1 MTPKVYD
8 ITAFD
13 KLNLQEELLKYGL
26 IVFKGNRSLSVADYE
41 QMSTCLGRL
50 VHTKNHA
57 LNDSRSIHIVSE
69 SEAFENG
76 HVEWHNDWSYGRGN
90 YYGTMLYNKLN
101 GGKST
106 TDFVD
111 MKDAYERYPD
121 KEQLETQEGSYFPPD
136 IYDYCFTE
144 QEKRIIE
151 KTKKTRQFAHTHHK
165 TGDKVLYFS
174 PGTLQTDIDVSH
186 LIEHCEK
193 NIYAHQWEPNDIL
206 IYDNIRVMHRRHAFT
221 GSRTLWRV
229 QFWI

>member
-1 MTPKVYD
+1 MTPKIYD

-13 KLNLQEELLKYGL
+13 KLDLQEELLKYGL

-41 QMSTCLGRL
+41 QMSTRLGRL